1 MHYFCYISAYKVEQ
15 YLAQLPDRV
24 ADQVS
29 RTNDFGSTREVDGKL
44 GGLWNLLSF
53 GAKYGRSDKIQSQ
66 VTRRTHLVEKL
77 LFLISALE
85 QEGSIASLEDAID
98 VGTSRGYDMFY
109 VRREMRVRR
118 FDEKIAIL
126 EANID
131 GLTLELSCSIRYFS
145 EYCDAQIP
153 FSLHSGNYHFF
164 AGEVSPIFDALI
176 IPIERGPDRLFASPL
191 FLSLDSSTGITL

>member
-24 ADQVS
+24 ADQES
-29 RTNDFGSTREVDGKL
+29 RTKDSGSTHEVDGKL

-85 QEGSIASLEDAID
+85 QQGKIAWLEEAIN
-98 VGTSRGYDMFY
+98 VGTSHGYDMLY
-109 VRREMRVRR
+109 VRKEMRVKS
-118 FDEKIAIL
+118 FDDTVALL

-131 GLTLELSCSIRYFS
+131 TLTLELSCSIRYFS
-145 EYCDAQIP
+145 EYFDAQIP

-164 AGEVSPIFDALI
+164 AGKVSPVFDALV
-176 IPIERGPDRLFASPL
+176 IPIERKRDKLFASPL
-191 FLSLDSSTGITL
+191 FLSLDSSSGITL

>member
-24 ADQVS
+24 ADQES
-29 RTNDFGSTREVDGKL
+29 RTKDSGSTHEVDGKL

-85 QEGSIASLEDAID
+85 QQGKIAWLEEAIN
-98 VGTSRGYDMFY
+98 VGTSHGYDMLY
-109 VRREMRVRR
+109 VRK
-118 FDEKIAIL
+118 EKIPTRLRAREWSRSKSSPGAVAIEVAWENRIL
-126 EANID
+126 ARINAATT
-131 GLTLELSCSIRYFS
+131 GRLGAKRRSRPFRGSSRKRLRTPVLSAARTRHQTIATGST
-145 EYCDAQIP
+145 
-153 FSLHSGNYHFF
+153 
-164 AGEVSPIFDALI
+164 VI
-176 IPIERGPDRLFASPL
+176 IAS
-191 FLSLDSSTGITL
+191 